1 MNKKVFFSIFLCL
14 LIGTVSAYFLYK
26 SYKNE
31 EVIASSFK
39 EKNLYFIQVGAF
51 SEYKNVDTL
60 SKSLPSYL
68 VSEEGGLYII
78 YVGISM
84 NKKNINK
91 LNELYNEKGFSTFIK
106 TKKVKNEE
114 FIKTLEKYD
123 TLLLES
129 NDYDMIININK
140 QVLKKYKEE
149 CLWKH

>member
-14 LIGTVSAYFLYK
+14 LIGTFSAYFLYK

-84 NKKNINK
+84 NKENINK
-91 LNELYNEKGFSTFIK
+91 LNELYNKKGFSTF
-106 TKKVKNEE
+106 TKVKT
-114 FIKTLEKYD
+114 IKNTKFLNMLEKYD
-123 TLLLES
+123 ALLSES
-129 NDYDMIININK
+129 EDYDMIININK

>member
-14 LIGTVSAYFLYK
+14 LIGTFSAYFLYK

-51 SEYKNVDTL
+51 SEYQNVDTL

-78 YVGISM
+78 YVGIS
-84 NKKNINK
+84 INK

-149 CLWKH
+149 CL

>member
-1 MNKKVFFSIFLCL
+1 
-14 LIGTVSAYFLYK
+14 
-26 SYKNE
+26 
-31 EVIASSFK
+31 
-39 EKNLYFIQVGAF
+39 
-51 SEYKNVDTL
+51 
-60 SKSLPSYL
+60 
-68 VSEEGGLYII
+68 
-78 YVGISM
+78 M

-149 CLWKH
+149 CL